1 MKFLPL
7 VWKNLFRRK
16 VRTLF
21 TVLSIVVAFIL
32 FAYLA
37 AIRLAFSSGV
47 EVAGAD
53 RMLVIHKISLIQPLP
68 ESYLGR
74 VASIVGVDDISH
86 MSWFGGVY
94 QDPRNFFF
102 AQFAVDPESYLRLY
116 PEIVL
121 TDAEREAWLR
131 NRTGAI
137 VGRSTADRFGWEVG
151 DRIPIQGTIFRTRDG
166 PTWEFT
172 IDGIYDAGVEGYD
185 TSTFYF
191 HHEYLMEANDLGQR
205 FIGQF
210 IIRVDDPARSVD
222 VAAAIDERFAN
233 SPAETRTSTEQA
245 FLQGFAD
252 QIGNIGA
259 IVTAVLSAVFFTIL
273 LITANTMAQAIRERT
288 GELAVLKTLGF
299 TDRGVLALVLG
310 ESLAIAVAGGAAGL
324 GIGFLLI
331 DLGDPTGGF
340 LPTFVIPRRDL
351 AVGGVLVV
359 LLGLAAGALPAA
371 QATRLRIVDALRK
384 V

>member
-16 VRTLF
+16 ARTLF
-21 TVLSIVVAFIL
+21 TVLSIVVAFVL

-37 AIRLAFSSGV
+37 AIRLASGTGV
-47 EVAGAD
+47 SVAGAD
-53 RMLVIHKISLIQPLP
+53 RMLVIHKVSLIQPLP

-74 VASIVGVDDISH
+74 IAAVDGVADISH
-86 MSWFGGVY
+86 MSWFGGIY
-94 QDPRNFFF
+94 QDPRNFF

-121 TDAEREAWLR
+121 SDAEREAWLR

-137 VGRSTADRFGWEVG
+137 VGRVTADRFGWEVG
-151 DRIPIQGTIFRTRDG
+151 DRVPIEGTIFRTRSG

-172 IDGIYDAGVEGYD
+172 IDGIYEAGVEGYD
-185 TSTFYF
+185 TSTLLF
-191 HHEYLMEANDLGQR
+191 HHQYLMEANDQGAR
-205 FIGQF
+205 FIGQYV
-210 IIRVDDPARSVD
+210 IRVDDPARSAD
-222 VAAAIDERFAN
+222 VAAAIDTRFAN

-259 IVTAVLSAVFFTIL
+259 IVTAILGAVFFTIL
-273 LITANTMAQAIRERT
+273 VITANTMAQSIRERT
-288 GELAVLKTLGF
+288 SELAVLKTLGF
-299 TDRGVLALVLG
+299 TDRRVLALVLI
-310 ESLAIAVAGGAAGL
+310 ESLVLAIAGGAVGL
-324 GIGFLLI
+324 GVGWLLI
-331 DLGDPTGGF
+331 GLGDPTGGF
-340 LPTFVIPRRDL
+340 LAVFLIPTRDL
-351 AVGGVLVV
+351 VVGGVLVV
-359 LLGLAAGALPAA
+359 LLGFAAGAVPALL
-371 QATRLRIVDALRK
+371 ATRLRIVDALRK

>member
-21 TVLSIVVAFIL
+21 TVLSIVVAFVL
-32 FAYLA
+32 FSYLA
-37 AIRLAFSSGV
+37 AVRIAFSSGV

-74 VASIVGVDDISH
+74 IATIDGVADISH

-94 QDPRNFFF
+94 QDPRNFF

-116 PEIVL
+116 PEVVL

-137 VGRSTADRFGWEVG
+137 VGRATADRFGWEVG

-191 HHEYLMEANDLGQR
+191 HHEYLMEANALGQR

-210 IIRVDDPARSVD
+210 IIRIDDPAQSAA
-222 VAAAIDERFAN
+222 VAAAVDVRFAN

-259 IVTAVLSAVFFTIL
+259 IVTAVLFAVFFTIL
-273 LITANTMAQAIRERT
+273 VITANTMAQSIRERT
-288 GELAVLKTLGF
+288 SELAVLKTLGF
-299 TDRGVLALVLG
+299 TNRGVLALVLG
-310 ESLAIAVAGGAAGL
+310 ESLAIAVAGGALGL
-324 GIGFLLI
+324 GLGRLMIG
-331 DLGDPTGGF
+331 LGDPTGGF
-340 LPTFVIPRRDL
+340 LPTFVMPARDL
-351 AVGGVLVV
+351 AVGAALVV
-359 LLGLAAGALPAA
+359 LLGFGAGALPGV

>member
-7 VWKNLFRRK
+7 VWKNLFRRR

-21 TVLSIVVAFIL
+21 TVLSIVVAFVL
-32 FAYLA
+32 FSYLA
-37 AIRLAFSSGV
+37 AIRVAFSSGV

-74 VASIVGVDDISH
+74 VASIEGVADISH

-94 QDPRNFFF
+94 QDPRNFF

-137 VGRSTADRFGWEVG
+137 VGRATADRFGWEVG
-151 DRIPIQGTIFRTRDG
+151 DRIPLQGTIFRTSDG

-172 IDGIYDAGVEGYD
+172 IDGIYEAGVEGYD

-191 HHEYLMEANDLGQR
+191 HHEYLMEANALGQR

-210 IIRVDDPARSVD
+210 IIRIDDPARSADVSAAVD
-222 VAAAIDERFAN
+222 ARFAN

-252 QIGNIGA
+252 QLGNIGA
-259 IVTAVLSAVFFTIL
+259 IVTAVLTAVFFTIL
-273 LITANTMAQAIRERT
+273 LIAGNTMAQSIRERT

-299 TDRGVLALVLG
+299 TDRAVLALVLG
-310 ESLAIAVAGGAAGL
+310 ESFAIAVAGGALGL
-324 GIGFLLI
+324 GLGRLLI
-331 DLGDPTGGF
+331 GLGDPTGGF
-340 LPTFVIPRRDL
+340 LPTFVMPPRDL
-351 AVGGVLVV
+351 AVGGALVI
-359 LLGLAAGALPAA
+359 LLGLASGVVPAV

>member
-16 VRTLF
+16 ARTLF
-21 TVLSIVVAFIL
+21 TVLSIMVAFVL

-37 AIRLAFSSGV
+37 AIRLAFGTGV
-47 EVAGAD
+47 SVAGAD
-53 RMLVIHKISLIQPLP
+53 RMLVIHKVSLIQPLP

-74 VASIVGVDDISH
+74 IVAVDGVADISH
-86 MSWFGGVY
+86 MSWFGGIY
-94 QDPRNFFF
+94 QDPRNFF

-121 TDAEREAWLR
+121 SDAEREAWLR

-137 VGRSTADRFGWEVG
+137 VGRVTADRFGWEVG
-151 DRIPIQGTIFRTRDG
+151 DRIPIEGTIFRTRSG

-172 IDGIYDAGVEGYD
+172 IDGIYEAGVEGYD
-185 TSTFYF
+185 TSTFLF
-191 HHEYLMEANDLGQR
+191 HHEYLMEANDQGAR
-205 FIGQF
+205 FIGQYV
-210 IIRVDDPARSVD
+210 IRVDDPARSAD
-222 VAAAIDERFAN
+222 VAAAIDTRFAN

-259 IVTAVLSAVFFTIL
+259 IVTAILGAVFFTIL
-273 LITANTMAQAIRERT
+273 VITANTMAQSIRERT
-288 GELAVLKTLGF
+288 SELAVLKTLGF
-299 TDRGVLALVLG
+299 TDRRVLALVLI
-310 ESLAIAVAGGAAGL
+310 ESLVLAVAGGAVGL
-324 GIGFLLI
+324 GVGWLLI
-331 DLGDPTGGF
+331 GLGDPTGGF
-340 LPTFVIPRRDL
+340 LAVFLIPTRDL
-351 AVGGVLVV
+351 VVGGVLVV
-359 LLGLAAGALPAA
+359 LLGFAAGAVPALL
-371 QATRLRIVDALRK
+371 ATRLRIVDALRK

>member
-16 VRTLF
+16 ARTLF
-21 TVLSIVVAFIL
+21 TVLSIVVAFVL

-37 AIRLAFSSGV
+37 AIRLAFGTGV
-47 EVAGAD
+47 SVAGAD
-53 RMLVIHKISLIQPLP
+53 RMLVIHKVSLIQPLP

-74 VASIVGVDDISH
+74 IAAVDGVADISH
-86 MSWFGGVY
+86 MSWFGGIY
-94 QDPRNFFF
+94 QDPRNFF

-121 TDAEREAWLR
+121 SDEEREAWLR

-137 VGRSTADRFGWEVG
+137 VGRVTADRFGWEVG
-151 DRIPIQGTIFRTRDG
+151 DRIPIEGTIFRTRSG

-172 IDGIYDAGVEGYD
+172 IDGIYEAGVEGYD
-185 TSTFYF
+185 TSTLLF
-191 HHEYLMEANDLGQR
+191 HHEYLMEANDQGAR
-205 FIGQF
+205 FIGQYV
-210 IIRVDDPARSVD
+210 IRVDDPARSAD
-222 VAAAIDERFAN
+222 VAAAIDTRFAN

-259 IVTAVLSAVFFTIL
+259 IVTAILGAVFFTIL
-273 LITANTMAQAIRERT
+273 VITANTMAQSIRERT
-288 GELAVLKTLGF
+288 NELAVLKTLGF
-299 TDRGVLALVLG
+299 TDRRVLALVLI
-310 ESLAIAVAGGAAGL
+310 ESLTLAVAGGAVGL
-324 GIGFLLI
+324 GVGWLLI
-331 DLGDPTGGF
+331 GLGDPTGGF
-340 LPTFVIPRRDL
+340 LTVFLFPTRDL
-351 AVGGVLVV
+351 VIGGMLVV
-359 LLGLAAGALPAA
+359 LLGFAAGAVPALL
-371 QATRLRIVDALRK
+371 ATRLRIVDALRK

>member
-16 VRTLF
+16 ARTLF
-21 TVLSIVVAFIL
+21 TVLSIVVAFVL

-37 AIRLAFSSGV
+37 AIRLAFGTGV
-47 EVAGAD
+47 SVAGAD
-53 RMLVIHKISLIQPLP
+53 RMLVIHKVSLIQPLP

-74 VASIVGVDDISH
+74 IAATDGVADISH
-86 MSWFGGVY
+86 MSWFGGIY
-94 QDPRNFFF
+94 QDPRNFF
-102 AQFAVDPESYLRLY
+102 AQFAVDAESYLRLY

-121 TDAEREAWLR
+121 SDSEREAWLR

-137 VGRSTADRFGWEVG
+137 VGRVTADRFGWEVG
-151 DRIPIQGTIFRTRDG
+151 DRIPIEGTIFRTRSG

-172 IDGIYDAGVEGYD
+172 IDGIYEAGEEGYD

-191 HHEYLMEANDLGQR
+191 HHEYLMEANAEGVRFVGQYV
-205 FIGQF
+205 
-210 IIRVDDPARSVD
+210 IRVDDPARAPD
-222 VAAAIDERFAN
+222 VAAAIDTRFAN

-259 IVTAVLSAVFFTIL
+259 IVTAILAAVFFTIL
-273 LITANTMAQAIRERT
+273 VITANTMAQSIRERT
-288 GELAVLKTLGF
+288 NELAVLKTLGF
-299 TDRGVLALVLG
+299 TDRRVLALVLI
-310 ESLAIAVAGGAAGL
+310 ESLALAVTGGAVGL
-324 GIGFLLI
+324 GLGWLLI
-331 DLGDPTGGF
+331 GLGDPTGGF
-340 LPTFVIPRRDL
+340 LAVFLIPTRDL
-351 AVGGVLVV
+351 VVGGALVV
-359 LLGLAAGALPAA
+359 LLGFAAGAVPALL
-371 QATRLRIVDALRK
+371 ATRLRIVDALRK

>member
-7 VWKNLFRRK
+7 VWKNLFRRR

-21 TVLSIVVAFIL
+21 TVLSIVVAFVL
-32 FAYLA
+32 FSYLA
-37 AIRLAFSSGV
+37 AIRIAFSSGV

-74 VASIVGVDDISH
+74 VASIEGVADISH

-94 QDPRNFFF
+94 QDPRNFF

-137 VGRSTADRFGWEVG
+137 VGRATADRFGWEVG
-151 DRIPIQGTIFRTRDG
+151 DRIPLQGTIFRTSDG

-172 IDGIYDAGVEGYD
+172 IDGIYEAGVEGYD

-191 HHEYLMEANDLGQR
+191 HHEYLMEANALGQR

-210 IIRVDDPARSVD
+210 IIRIDDPARSAD
-222 VAAAIDERFAN
+222 VAAAVDARFAN

-252 QIGNIGA
+252 QLGNIGA
-259 IVTAVLSAVFFTIL
+259 IVTAVLTAVFFTIL
-273 LITANTMAQAIRERT
+273 VITGNTMAQSIRERT

-299 TDRGVLALVLG
+299 TDRAVLALVLG
-310 ESLAIAVAGGAAGL
+310 ESFAIAVAGGALGL
-324 GIGFLLI
+324 GLGRLLI
-331 DLGDPTGGF
+331 GLGDPTGGF
-340 LPTFVIPRRDL
+340 LPTFIMPPRDL
-351 AVGGVLVV
+351 AVGGALVI
-359 LLGLAAGALPAA
+359 LLGLASGVVPAV
-371 QATRLRIVDALRK
+371 QATRLRIVDGLRK

>member
-21 TVLSIVVAFIL
+21 TVLSIAVAFVL
-32 FAYLA
+32 FSYLVA
-37 AIRLAFSSGV
+37 VRIAFGSGV
-47 EVAGAD
+47 DVAGAD
-53 RMLVIHKISLIQPLP
+53 RMLVIHKISLVQPLP

-74 VASIVGVDDISH
+74 IASIDGVADISH

-94 QDPRNFFF
+94 QDPRNFFP
-102 AQFAVDPESYLRLY
+102 QFAVDPESYLRLY
-116 PEIVL
+116 PEVVL

-151 DRIPIQGTIFRTRDG
+151 DRIPLQGTIFRTRSG

-172 IDGIYDAGVEGYD
+172 IDGIYEAGVEGYD
-185 TSTFYF
+185 TASFYL
-191 HHEYLMEANDLGQR
+191 HHEYMMEANDLGQR

-210 IIRVDDPARSVD
+210 VIRIDDPSRSAD
-222 VAAAIDERFAN
+222 VAAAIDTHFAN

-252 QIGNIGA
+252 QIGNIGL
-259 IVTAVLSAVFFTIL
+259 IVIGVLTAVFFTIL
-273 LITANTMAQAIRERT
+273 VITGNTMAQSIRERT

-299 TDRGVLALVLG
+299 TDRGVLVLVLA
-310 ESLAIAVAGGAAGL
+310 ESLALAVAGGAMGL
-324 GIGFLLI
+324 AMGRLLVG
-331 DLGDPTGGF
+331 LGDPTGGF
-340 LPTFVIPRRDL
+340 LPTFVMPARDL
-351 AVGGVLVV
+351 ATGVALVF
-359 LLGLAAGALPAA
+359 LLGLASGALPAV

>member
-16 VRTLF
+16 TRTLF
-21 TVLSIVVAFIL
+21 TVLSIVVAFVL

-37 AIRLAFSSGV
+37 AIRLAFGTGV
-47 EVAGAD
+47 SVAGAD
-53 RMLVIHKISLIQPLP
+53 RMLVIHKVSLIQPLP

-74 VASIVGVDDISH
+74 IAAVDGVADISH
-86 MSWFGGVY
+86 MSWFGGIY
-94 QDPRNFFF
+94 QDPRNFF

-121 TDAEREAWLR
+121 SDEEREAWLR

-137 VGRSTADRFGWEVG
+137 VGRVTADRFGWEVG
-151 DRIPIQGTIFRTRDG
+151 DRIPIEGTIFRTRSG

-172 IDGIYDAGVEGYD
+172 IDGIYEAGTEGYD
-185 TSTFYF
+185 TSTLLF
-191 HHEYLMEANDLGQR
+191 HHEYLMEANDQGAR
-205 FIGQF
+205 FIGQYV
-210 IIRVDDPARSVD
+210 IRVDDPARSAD
-222 VAAAIDERFAN
+222 VATAIDTRFAN

-259 IVTAVLSAVFFTIL
+259 IVTAILGAVFFTIL
-273 LITANTMAQAIRERT
+273 VITANTMAQSIRERT
-288 GELAVLKTLGF
+288 SELAVLKTLGF
-299 TDRGVLALVLG
+299 TDRRVLALVLI
-310 ESLAIAVAGGAAGL
+310 ESLALAVAGGAVGL
-324 GIGFLLI
+324 GLGWLMIG
-331 DLGDPTGGF
+331 LGDPTGGF
-340 LPTFVIPRRDL
+340 LAVFLLPTRDL
-351 AVGGVLVV
+351 VIGGVLVV
-359 LLGLAAGALPAA
+359 LLGFAAGAVPALL
-371 QATRLRIVDALRK
+371 ATRLRIVDALRK

>member
-16 VRTLF
+16 ARTLF
-21 TVLSIVVAFIL
+21 TVLSIVVAFVL

-37 AIRLAFSSGV
+37 AIRLAFGTGV
-47 EVAGAD
+47 SVAGAD
-53 RMLVIHKISLIQPLP
+53 RMLVIHKVSLIQPLP

-74 VASIVGVDDISH
+74 ITAVDGVADISH
-86 MSWFGGVY
+86 MSWFGGIY
-94 QDPRNFFF
+94 QDPRNFF
-102 AQFAVDPESYLRLY
+102 AQFAVDAESYLRLY

-121 TDAEREAWLR
+121 SDDEREAWLR

-137 VGRSTADRFGWEVG
+137 VGRVTADRFGWEVG
-151 DRIPIQGTIFRTRDG
+151 DRIPIQGTIFRTRSG

-172 IDGIYDAGVEGYD
+172 IDGIYEAGEEGYD

-191 HHEYLMEANDLGQR
+191 HHEYLMEANDQGVRFVGQYV
-205 FIGQF
+205 
-210 IIRVDDPARSVD
+210 IRVDDPERSAD
-222 VAAAIDERFAN
+222 VAAAIDTRFAN

-259 IVTAVLSAVFFTIL
+259 MVTAILAAVFFTIL
-273 LITANTMAQAIRERT
+273 VITANTMAQSIRERT
-288 GELAVLKTLGF
+288 NELAVLKTLGF
-299 TDRGVLALVLG
+299 TDRRVLALVLI
-310 ESLAIAVAGGAAGL
+310 ESLTLAVVGGAAGL
-324 GIGFLLI
+324 GIGSLLI
-331 DLGDPTGGF
+331 GLGDPTGGF
-340 LPTFVIPRRDL
+340 LAVFLFPTRDL
-351 AVGGVLVV
+351 VMGGVLVV
-359 LLGLAAGALPAA
+359 LLGFAAGAVPALL
-371 QATRLRIVDALRK
+371 ATRLRIVDALRK